1 MASLRRPHLYESMN
15 FARSAPITG
24 DSAASDISSTCEDN
38 SGKGKASK
46 AIVRASSSKPSTTLD
61 SYRDYS
67 HVSPDN
73 ETTFGLVSVKRTLP
87 EKEGAKLDQFIVA
100 S

>member
-46 AIVRASSSKPSTTLD
+46 AIGRASSKPSTTLD

-87 EKEGAKLDQFIVA
+87 EKEGAKFDQFVVA